1 MHPIIEEY
9 LYTPNAIEKQQLA
22 KGEFVFDLPQ
32 ASLSQNKNQMTFTKE
47 YFLNKH
53 PIYLSKHNRFA
64 AYPTHT
70 HEFLEMNYMLSGKCY
85 QNINGKRILLD
96 TGSVLLLDKGSS
108 HSIEALGENDCLI
121 NVIFKNPNQ
130 NLSWL
135 STLNQKN
142 SLVFEFLMNQLPSR
156 ASHRYLL
163 FNSGQNEHVQ
173 EIMQRM
179 IHTYFLEQELADTM
193 ISLYI
198 PILIT
203 ELVANVPFSGPE
215 KLSQEQDLLLKVL
228 NKIEETNGEITL
240 KELAKQLNYHP
251 NYLSGK
257 IKQVSQLSFG
267 ELITDYRMKRAQ
279 FLLLNTAESI
289 EEIMQTIGLNNKTHF
304 YQKFKSAYQANPA
317 QYRKIH
323 LQQGS

>member
-1 MHPIIEEY
+1 M
-9 LYTPNAIEKQQLA
+9 
-22 KGEFVFDLPQ
+22 
-32 ASLSQNKNQMTFTKE
+32 
-47 YFLNKH
+47 
-53 PIYLSKHNRFA
+53 
-64 AYPTHT
+64 
-70 HEFLEMNYMLSGKCY
+70 
-85 QNINGKRILLD
+85 
-96 TGSVLLLDKGSS
+96 
-108 HSIEALGENDCLI
+108 
-121 NVIFKNPNQ
+121 
-130 NLSWL
+130 SWL

-279 FLLLNTAESI
+279 FLLLNTAEPI

-304 YQKFKSAYQANPA
+304 YQKFKAAYQTNPA
-317 QYRKIH
+317 QYRKAH